1 MKHRLSL
8 TVRPRVLLTLLAT
21 SLVGCSDPDSRLG
34 ELASQVTHEQAEQ
47 NQRIAEGSK
56 VLAQGSQQLVE
67 ADAKARRDLIDLQ
80 QALRQDQSTIA
91 QQRDAL
97 EAERKDIANQR
108 RSESSFT
115 AGAVV
120 LGVLLACLAPLILAG
135 ISLIG
140 LWRDTTQEEEGE
152 VLIGELAQSL
162 VAGPG
167 SQHEA
172 LPAASTQPRGL
183 PPAEALPGH

>member
-8 TVRPRVLLTLLAT
+8 AVRPRVLLTLLVT

-34 ELASQVTHEQAEQ
+34 ELALQVTHEQAQQ

-67 ADAKARRDLIDLQ
+67 ADAKARRELIDLQ
-80 QALRQDQSTIA
+80 QALRQDQSTVA

-97 EAERKDIANQR
+97 EAERKDIANHR
-108 RSESSFT
+108 RFESSFT
-115 AGAVV
+115 AGAVI

-135 ISLIG
+135 ISLMG
-140 LWRDTTQEEEGE
+140 LWRDTTREEEGE

-172 LPAASTQPRGL
+172 LPEASTQPRGL